1 MLNQQHKNTSIQQ
14 RKIAAVLEVNDSSIA
29 TTDQGFL
36 LDMNL
41 WNDQVA
47 ERLASLEGI
56 GLTDAHWEIL
66 RFIRQFYLEYKY
78 LPNAR
83 VFSKA
88 IKNKLGT
95 EKANSRY
102 LLKLFPEGPL
112 KYACKIAGLPKPPSC
127 L

>member
-1 MLNQQHKNTSIQQ
+1 MEL
-14 RKIAAVLEVNDSSIA
+14 VVNGVTIA
-29 TTDQGFL
+29 TNDQGFL
-36 LDMNL
+36 LDML
-41 WNDQVA
+41 VWDERVA
-47 ERLASLEGI
+47 TYLAQLEEI
-56 GLTDAHWEIL
+56 DLTDAHWEIL
-66 RFIRQFYLEYKY
+66 HFIRHFYQDYKY

-88 IKNKLGT
+88 IKNELGA

-112 KYACKIAGLPKPPSC
+112 KYSCKIAGLPKPPSC

>member
-1 MLNQQHKNTSIQQ
+1 MLNQQNKNCSIHQ
-14 RKIAAVLEVNDSSIA
+14 RNIVAALEVNGSRIA

-36 LDMNL
+36 LDMYL
-41 WNDQVA
+41 WNEQVA

-56 GLTDAHWEIL
+56 ALTDAHWEIL
-66 RFIRQFYLEYKY
+66 HFIRWFYQEYHY

-88 IKNKLGT
+88 IKNKLGA

-102 LLKLFPEGPL
+102 LLKLFPQGPL
-112 KYACKIAGLPKPPSC
+112 KYACKIAGIPKPPSC

>member
-14 RKIAAVLEVNDSSIA
+14 RKIAAVLELNDIKVA
-29 TTDQGFL
+29 IDEQGFL
-36 LDMNL
+36 LDMHN
-41 WNDQVA
+41 WNEQLAVHLA
-47 ERLASLEGI
+47 EIEGI
-56 GLTDAHWEIL
+56 ALTEAHWEIL
-66 RFIRQFYLEYKY
+66 HFIREFYLEYKY

-88 IKNKLGT
+88 IKNQLGA

-102 LLKLFPEGPL
+102 LLKLFPRGSL
-112 KYACKIAGLPKPPSC
+112 KYSCKIAGLPKPPSC

>member
-1 MLNQQHKNTSIQQ
+1 ME
-14 RKIAAVLEVNDSSIA
+14 LELA
-29 TTDQGFL
+29 TTEQGFL
-36 LDMNL
+36 LDMNQ
-41 WNDQVA
+41 WDTQVA
-47 ERLASLEGI
+47 ECLASIENI
-56 GLTDAHWEIL
+56 ELTAAHWEIL
-66 RFIRQFYLEYKY
+66 RFIRHFYQEYQY

-88 IKNKLGT
+88 IKRKLGV

>member
-1 MLNQQHKNTSIQQ
+1 M
-14 RKIAAVLEVNDSSIA
+14 EVNGVRIV
-29 TTDQGFL
+29 TTEQGFL

-41 WNDQVA
+41 WSEQ
-47 ERLASLEGI
+47 LAVYLADIEGI
-56 GLTDAHWEIL
+56 VLSAEHWEIL
-66 RFIRQFYLEYKY
+66 HFIRQFYIEYKY

-88 IKNKLGT
+88 IKNKLGI

-102 LLKLFPEGPL
+102 LMKLFPQGPL
-112 KYACKIAGLPKPPSC
+112 KYSCKLAGLPKPPSC